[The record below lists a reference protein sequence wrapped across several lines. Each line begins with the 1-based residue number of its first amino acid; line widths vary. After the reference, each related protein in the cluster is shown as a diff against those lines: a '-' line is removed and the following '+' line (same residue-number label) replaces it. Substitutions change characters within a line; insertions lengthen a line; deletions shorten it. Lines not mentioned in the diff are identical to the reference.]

1 MKTTIDLIRAIQE
14 CFKYPEMAEF
24 MVYELIKV
32 HDNIILTALETA
44 FEDGVGEGMS
54 DPERPLSGKE
64 YLKIKYPNLFNDD
77 LQES

>member
-14 CFKYPEMAEF
+14 SFKDPEMAQF
-24 MVYELIKV
+24 IVYELIEA
-32 HDNIILTALETA
+32 HDNMILTALETA

-54 DPERPLSGKE
+54 DPERPLSGRE

>member
-14 CFKYPEMAEF
+14 CFKDPEMAEF
-24 MVYELIKV
+24 MVYELIEA
-32 HDNIILTALETA
+32 HDNMILTALETA

>member
-1 MKTTIDLIRAIQE
+1 MKPTIDLLYAIQE
-14 CFKYPEMAEF
+14 AFKDAEMNEF
-24 MVYELIKV
+24 FVFQLIEA
-32 HDNIILTALETA
+32 HDNMILTALETA

-54 DPERPLSGKE
+54 DPERSLSGKE

>member
-14 CFKYPEMAEF
+14 VFKDPEMAQF
-24 MVYELIKV
+24 IVHELIEA
-32 HDNIILTALETA
+32 HDNMILTALETA
-44 FEDGVGEGMS
+44 FEDGVGEGIS

-77 LQES
+77 LQKS